1 MSNAVESTK
10 KTMDVSESENSE
22 KETDI
27 HMVYNKYS
35 WCNFLYY

>member
-35 WCNFLYY
+35 